1 MNPLFETVS
10 SWITYRTSGV
20 DDVTCESES
29 MERRPAAGACDRAAL
44 FRKRDESRPRG
55 MAQRAAAGGRGV
67 PMAHQAR
74 PQRPERQFQ
83 TVRRLIFGR
92 TGGSLPTNVQ
102 A

>member
-1 MNPLFETVS
+1 MNPLFVTVS

-20 DDVTCESES
+20 DDVICESES

-44 FRKRDESRPRG
+44 FRKRDESRPRA

-67 PMAHQAR
+67 LWRTWRDRIDP
-74 PQRPERQFQ
+74 
-83 TVRRLIFGR
+83 TGR
-92 TGGSLPTNVQ
+92 SGLPG